1 MTQLESVFRITVF
14 GVMMMVKSSLEF
26 FVLTSFHAGM
36 VEFPIYLCETE
47 TLSQFIFIGFISSH

>member
-1 MTQLESVFRITVF
+1 MESVLRITVF
-14 GVMMMVKSSLEF
+14 GVIMTVKSSLEF